1 VLGGFLFCMMLVVI
15 AAAAVGGAR
24 PALTAVVLG
33 VLAGEFFFAP
43 PFESLHVDLRP
54 DVISLVVFA
63 GVGAVVAILIG
74 ELAQLAKEQASS
86 RRVEA
91 ALRRIATLVAGGVPA
106 DELFA
111 AVCAETGE
119 LLDAGQTTMN
129 RYESN
134 GTIICL
140 AGWSRTGD
148 AVPVGTRLQ
157 LGGRNLTTIVAQTG
171 RPARMDGYSDAS
183 GAVG

>member
-1 VLGGFLFCMMLVVI
+1 MMLVVI

-74 ELAQLAKEQASS
+74 ELAQLAGEQASS

-91 ALRRIATLVAGGVPA
+91 ALRRIATLVASGVRQTNCSRP
-106 DELFA
+106 
-111 AVCAETGE
+111 CARKPGSCST
-119 LLDAGQTTMN
+119 
-129 RYESN
+129 
-134 GTIICL
+134 L
-140 AGWSRTGD
+140 A
-148 AVPVGTRLQ
+148 
-157 LGGRNLTTIVAQTG
+157 
-171 RPARMDGYSDAS
+171 RPR
-183 GAVG
+183 

>member
-1 VLGGFLFCMMLVVI
+1 VSLPRGLLDAWLRQRSPTRRVVAWALAIAGPLVLTLAALPLRSSSVLGGFLFCMMLVVI

-33 VLAGEFFFAP
+33 VLAGEFFAP

-74 ELAQLAKEQASS
+74 ELAQLAEEQASS

-91 ALRRIATLVAGGVPA
+91 ALRRIATLVAGGVPSGTCTTVPSRISCHSLLRFK
-106 DELFA
+106 DPA
-111 AVCAETGE
+111 A
-119 LLDAGQTTMN
+119 
-129 RYESN
+129 
-134 GTIICL
+134 
-140 AGWSRTGD
+140 
-148 AVPVGTRLQ
+148 
-157 LGGRNLTTIVAQTG
+157 
-171 RPARMDGYSDAS
+171 
-183 GAVG
+183 